1 MIHRR
6 EGFFMSEVRHLFQ
19 DISKEDY
26 RKMMVCFHSV
36 EKQYDHGEL
45 VCTYGTSSEQIGIVL
60 EGTVQLLRTHL
71 DGRQTI
77 LEQLGPG
84 DIFSET
90 LSFVSENSSTVQV
103 ICTSRSR
110 IQFIDYGH
118 LIKRCPKA
126 CPFHSRLVNNALQMI
141 SQKAVHLSERLEV
154 LSQRSTREKL
164 QCYFGLLAEQK
175 HSRTFLLPFS
185 YSALADYLS
194 VDRSAMM
201 REIKRMKNEGL
212 IRTDRHEI
220 TIC

>member
-1 MIHRR
+1 MNK
-6 EGFFMSEVRHLFQ
+6 VQHLFQ
-19 DISKEDY
+19 GISRDDY
-26 RKMMVCFHSV
+26 KKMMICFQSV

-45 VCTYGTSSEQIGIVL
+45 ICTYGSNSESIGIVL
-60 EGTVQLLRTHL
+60 EGTAQLLRTHL

-84 DIFSET
+84 DIFSEA

-103 ICTSRSR
+103 ICSFRCR
-110 IQFIDYGH
+110 IQFIDYSH

-126 CPFHSRLVNNALQMI
+126 CSFHSQLVSNALQMI

-154 LSQRSTREKL
+154 LSQRSIREKL
-164 QCYFGLLAEQK
+164 LCYFGLLAEQNQ
-175 HSRTFLLPFS
+175 SRTFSLPFS

-201 REIKRMKNEGL
+201 RELKRMRDEGL
-212 IRTDRHEI
+212 LQTSRHQVSL
-220 TIC
+220 CGGAD